1 MTMKHDTIIVLDFG
15 SPEAQKIAK
24 SLRLK
29 HFYTEVLPYNAKDIA
44 AHGPKALILS
54 DASQANLLPD
64 EGIWDLGI
72 PILSI
77 GNTAEAIQKHLQK
90 PPIYSEEKLI
100 PASPDLPL
108 YCIHKLDLNLLQ
120 DFVLFSKTQS
130 TWTPEAFIQEAV
142 SKIREQVK
150 SDTVILGLSGG
161 VDSSVV
167 AALLHKAIGDKLI
180 PIFVDHGC
188 MRYEEAKRVREFFN
202 CMPELNI
209 RFVDAAE
216 LFYSKLK
223 GVEDPE
229 TKRKIIGGTFI
240 DVFDAEAAKYPDAR
254 WLAQGTIYSDVI
266 ESIGADGKSIQVK
279 SHHNVGGLPETM
291 KLSLVEPIRNLF
303 KDEVRQV
310 GLSLGLPSQLLDRHP
325 FPGPGLAVRILGE
338 VNPERVHTLQLVD
351 EIFIRELRAWDLY
364 HTTWQ
369 AFAVLLPL
377 RSTGVRDGKRTYE
390 SVCALRAVNSDDA
403 MIASVTRLPYEF
415 LEHVS
420 SLIIQEV
427 KQVNR
432 VVFDISSKPPA
443 TIEWE

>member
-1 MTMKHDTIIVLDFG
+1 MKHDAIIVLDFG

-29 HFYTEVLPYNAKDIA
+29 HFYTEVVPYNAQDIA
-44 AHGPKALILS
+44 SHSPKALILS
-54 DASQANLLPD
+54 DAGQADLLPD
-64 EGIWDLGI
+64 VGIWSMGVPVLA
-72 PILSI
+72 I
-77 GNTAEAIQKHLQK
+77 GKTVEAIQKQLQK
-90 PPIYSEEKLI
+90 PLTYSENELI
-100 PASPDLPL
+100 PTSNDPAL
-108 YCIHKLDLNLLQ
+108 YCIQELDLSLLQ
-120 DFVLFSKTQS
+120 DFVHQAEIQP

-142 SKIREQVK
+142 NSVKEQVR

-167 AALLHKAIGDKLI
+167 AALLYKAIGDKLI
-180 PIFVDHGC
+180 PIFVDNGC
-188 MRYEEAKRVREFFN
+188 MRYEEAKRVKGYFA

-209 RFVDAAE
+209 RFVDASE
-216 LFYSKLK
+216 LFYRKLK

-229 TKRKIIGGTFI
+229 AKRKIIGGTFI
-240 DVFDAEAAKYPDAR
+240 DVFEAEAAKYPDAR

-266 ESIGADGKSIQVK
+266 ESIGADGNSTQVK

-291 KLSLVEPIRNLF
+291 QLSLVEPIRNLF

-338 VNPERVHTLQLVD
+338 VNSERVRTLQLVD
-351 EIFIRELRAWDLY
+351 EIFIRELRACDLY
-364 HTTWQ
+364 HSTWQ

-390 SVCALRAVNSDDA
+390 SVCALRAVNSEDA
-403 MIASVTRLPYEF
+403 MSASVTRLPYEF

-420 SLIIQEV
+420 SLIIKEV
-427 KQVNR
+427 NQVNR

>member
-1 MTMKHDTIIVLDFG
+1 MKHDTVLVLDFG
-15 SPEAQKIAK
+15 SPDAQKIAK
-24 SLRLK
+24 NLRLN
-29 HFYTEVLPYNAKDIA
+29 HFYTEVLPYTAKDVDSRK
-44 AHGPKALILS
+44 PKALILS
-54 DASQANLLPD
+54 DGSRSDLLPD
-64 EGIWDLGI
+64 LSIWDLGI
-72 PILSI
+72 PILAI
-77 GNTAEAIQKHLQK
+77 GKTAESICKQLHI
-90 PPIYSEEKLI
+90 PPNYSEGELA
-100 PASPDLPL
+100 PASKEPTLFCLHELDFDL
-108 YCIHKLDLNLLQ
+108 IQ
-120 DFVLFSKTQS
+120 DFIHRCKLQP
-130 TWTPEAFIQEAV
+130 TWTPEAFIHESIDQV
-142 SKIREQVK
+142 QKQVK

-180 PIFVDHGC
+180 PIFVDNGC
-188 MRYEEAKRVREFFN
+188 MRYEEAKRVKEYFA
-202 CMPELNI
+202 CMPELDI
-209 RFVDAAE
+209 RFVDASE

-229 TKRKIIGGTFI
+229 KKRKIIGGTFI
-240 DVFDAEAAKYPDAR
+240 DVFEAEAAKYPDAR

-266 ESIGADGKSIQVK
+266 ESIGADGKSTQVK

-291 KLSLVEPIRNLF
+291 KLSLMEPIRNLF
-303 KDEVRQV
+303 KDEVRRV
-310 GLSLGLPSQLLDRHP
+310 GLSLGLPSELIDRHP

-338 VNPERVHTLQLVD
+338 VNPQRVHTLQLVD

-364 HTTWQ
+364 HSTWQ

-390 SVCALRAVNSDDA
+390 SVCALRAVNSEDA
-403 MIASVTRLPYEF
+403 MSASVTRLPYEF

-420 SLIIQEV
+420 SLIIKEV
-427 KQVNR
+427 RQVNR

>member
-1 MTMKHDTIIVLDFG
+1 MKHDTVIVLDFG
-15 SPEAQKIAK
+15 SPDAQKIAK

-29 HFYTEVLPYNAKDIA
+29 HFYTEVLPYNAKAEDIESRS
-44 AHGPKALILS
+44 PRALILS
-54 DASQANLLPD
+54 DASLDKLLP
-64 EGIWDLGI
+64 EAGIWDLAV
-72 PILSI
+72 PVLAI
-77 GNTAEAIQKHLQK
+77 GKTAESVCEQLQI
-90 PPIYSEEKLI
+90 PLRYSEGELI
-100 PASPDLPL
+100 PACPERPVFCLRE
-108 YCIHKLDLNLLQ
+108 LDLKLIQ
-120 DFVLFSKTQS
+120 EFVRNSKIQP
-130 TWTPEAFIQEAV
+130 TWTPEAFIEEAV
-142 SKIREQVK
+142 NDIRKQVK

-167 AALLHKAIGDKLI
+167 AALLYKAIGNNLI
-180 PIFVDHGC
+180 PIFVDNGC
-188 MRYEEAKRVREFFN
+188 MRYEEAKRVKGYFA

-209 RFVDAAE
+209 RFVDASE

-229 TKRKIIGGTFI
+229 AKRKIIGGTFI
-240 DVFDAEAAKYPDAR
+240 DVFEAEAAKFPDAR

-266 ESIGADGKSIQVK
+266 ESIGADGKSTQVK

-291 KLSLVEPIRNLF
+291 QLSLVEPIRSLF

-338 VNPERVHTLQLVD
+338 VNPERVHILQLVD

-364 HTTWQ
+364 HATWQ

-390 SVCALRAVNSDDA
+390 NVCALRAVNSEDA
-403 MIASVTRLPYEF
+403 MSASVTRLPYEF

-420 SLIIQEV
+420 SLIIKEV
-427 KQVNR
+427 NRVNR